1 MQRRPVLQVLKDVSL
16 LAVNAL
22 LSLCG
27 VRLDNVRDVLDQDLL
42 PDRVF
47 LQMLQRYVAV
57 LRGDVHPQFHIV
69 FRLVRK
75 QRLGDDGVEEQLALH
90 CEEIG
95 EDGPSQLVLEE
106 QVDVLGHEPLEEG
119 H

>member
-27 VRLDNVRDVLDQDLL
+27 VRLDDVRDVLDQDLL

-47 LQMLQRYVAV
+47 L
-57 LRGDVHPQFHIV
+57 
-69 FRLVRK
+69 
-75 QRLGDDGVEEQLALH
+75 
-90 CEEIG
+90 
-95 EDGPSQLVLEE
+95 
-106 QVDVLGHEPLEEG
+106 
-119 H
+119 